1 MTLPQF
7 YIYRYKAGIFLAAAY
22 GAVGGPDGEA
32 EAGGAPAG
40 SEEADLEVAAD
51 ADQIANGH
59 AYEKHAGEFGNPSR
73 GQFKNMIE
81 DTRKHPTETRQLAQG
96 RVAYYSQNTRMLVIA
111 DPASADGGTA
121 FKAVPSRINEI
132 R

>member
-1 MTLPQF
+1 MPGRVGQDLYEDLPTIAA
-7 YIYRYKAGIFLAAAY
+7 YAAA
-22 GAVGGPDGEA
+22 GGPD
-32 EAGGAPAG
+32 
-40 SEEADLEVAAD
+40 EEADPELAAD
-51 ADQIANGH
+51 ADQIASGH

-81 DTRKHPTETRQLAQG
+81 DTMKHPTETRQLAQG

-111 DPASADGGTA
+111 DPASPDGGTA
-121 FKAVPSRINEI
+121 FKAVPSRTNEI